1 MKARFRSLFAY
12 FVNGLL
18 LLAPV
23 GLTVYVTFTLF
34 KWLDSWIVTPVPG
47 LGLLILVTGITVFG
61 YVGSM
66 FLFRP
71 LWGFVERLLQKAP
84 LINLVYNSLK
94 DLVDAF
100 VGDKKKFNKAVLV
113 DLGNGCL
120 KPGFVTAEALAVDSL
135 VENRPS
141 VDGEAPGEDQDHVGS
156 QGRSVQHGEVING
169 DAWVAVYFPHSYN
182 FSGNVYVVRRS
193 QTRLVDVP
201 SADFMKF
208 IVSGGVIP
216 IKMGHE

>member
-1 MKARFRSLFAY
+1 MKSQFRRLFAY

-34 KWLDSWIVTPVPG
+34 NWLDGWIVTPVPG
-47 LGLLILVTGITVFG
+47 LGLLILVSGITVFG

-71 LWGFVERLLQKAP
+71 LWGLVESLLQKAP

-120 KPGFVTAEALAVDSL
+120 KPGFVTAESLAIDSML
-135 VENRPS
+135 DGPS
-141 VDGEAPGEDQDHVGS
+141 GAE
-156 QGRSVQHGEVING
+156 G

-182 FSGNVYVVRRS
+182 FSGNVYVVRLS
-193 QTRLVDVP
+193 QTRSIDAP

-208 IVSGGVIP
+208 IVSGGVMP
-216 IKMGHE
+216 IKSANE

>member
-1 MKARFRSLFAY
+1 MKSQFRRLFAY

-23 GLTVYVTFTLF
+23 GLTVYVTITLF
-34 KWLDSWIVTPVPG
+34 NWLDGWIVTPVPG
-47 LGLLILVTGITVFG
+47 LGLLILVSGITAFG

-71 LWGFVERLLQKAP
+71 LWGLVESLLQKAP

-120 KPGFVTAEALAVDSL
+120 KPGFVTAESLAIDSML
-135 VENRPS
+135 DGPS
-141 VDGEAPGEDQDHVGS
+141 GAE
-156 QGRSVQHGEVING
+156 G

-193 QTRLVDVP
+193 QTRSVDAP

-208 IVSGGVIP
+208 IVSGGVMP
-216 IKMGHE
+216 IKSTHE

>member
-1 MKARFRSLFAY
+1 MKAQFRRLFAY

-23 GLTVYVTFTLF
+23 GLTVYVTITLF
-34 KWLDSWIVTPVPG
+34 NWLDGWIVTPVPG
-47 LGLLILVTGITVFG
+47 LGLLILVSGITAFG

-71 LWGFVERLLQKAP
+71 LWGLVESLLQKAP

-120 KPGFVTAEALAVDSL
+120 KPGFVTAESLAIDSML
-135 VENRPS
+135 DGPS
-141 VDGEAPGEDQDHVGS
+141 GAE
-156 QGRSVQHGEVING
+156 G

-193 QTRLVDVP
+193 QTRSIDAP

-208 IVSGGVIP
+208 IVSGGVMP
-216 IKMGHE
+216 IKSTHE

>member
-1 MKARFRSLFAY
+1 MHMKAQFRRLFAY

-34 KWLDSWIVTPVPG
+34 NWLDGWIVTPVPG
-47 LGLLILVTGITVFG
+47 LGLLILVSGITAFG

-71 LWGFVERLLQKAP
+71 LWGLVESLLQKAP

-120 KPGFVTAEALAVDSL
+120 KPGFVTAESLAIDSML
-135 VENRPS
+135 DGPS
-141 VDGEAPGEDQDHVGS
+141 GAE
-156 QGRSVQHGEVING
+156 G

-193 QTRLVDVP
+193 QTRSIDAP

-208 IVSGGVIP
+208 IVSGGVMP
-216 IKMGHE
+216 IKSTHE

>member
-1 MKARFRSLFAY
+1 MKSQFRRLFAY

-34 KWLDSWIVTPVPG
+34 NWLDGWIVTPVPG
-47 LGLLILVTGITVFG
+47 LGLLILVSGITVFG

-71 LWGFVERLLQKAP
+71 LWGLVESLLQKAP

-120 KPGFVTAEALAVDSL
+120 KPGFVTAESLAIDPML
-135 VENRPS
+135 
-141 VDGEAPGEDQDHVGS
+141 D
-156 QGRSVQHGEVING
+156 GRSGLEG
-169 DAWVAVYFPHSYN
+169 DVWVAVYFPHSYN

-193 QTRLVDVP
+193 QTRSIDAP

-208 IVSGGVIP
+208 IVSGGVMP
-216 IKMGHE
+216 IKSTHE

>member
-1 MKARFRSLFAY
+1 MKSQFRRLFAY

-23 GLTVYVTFTLF
+23 GLTVYVTITLF
-34 KWLDSWIVTPVPG
+34 NWLDGWIVTPVPG
-47 LGLLILVTGITVFG
+47 LGLLILVSGITAFG

-71 LWGFVERLLQKAP
+71 LWGLVESLLQKAP

-120 KPGFVTAEALAVDSL
+120 KPGFVTAESLAIDSML
-135 VENRPS
+135 DGPS
-141 VDGEAPGEDQDHVGS
+141 GAE
-156 QGRSVQHGEVING
+156 G

-182 FSGNVYVVRRS
+182 FSGNVFVVRRS
-193 QTRLVDVP
+193 QTRSVDAP

-208 IVSGGVIP
+208 IVSGGVMP
-216 IKMGHE
+216 IKSTHE

>member
-1 MKARFRSLFAY
+1 MKSQFRRLFAY

-23 GLTVYVTFTLF
+23 GLTVYVTITLF
-34 KWLDSWIVTPVPG
+34 NWLDGWIVTPVPG
-47 LGLLILVTGITVFG
+47 LGLLILVSGITAFG

-71 LWGFVERLLQKAP
+71 LWGLVESLLQKAP

-94 DLVDAF
+94 DLVGAF

-120 KPGFVTAEALAVDSL
+120 KPGFVTAESLAIDPML
-135 VENRPS
+135 E
-141 VDGEAPGEDQDHVGS
+141 GS
-156 QGRSVQHGEVING
+156 TGAEG
-169 DAWVAVYFPHSYN
+169 DADRYPKLYCCPN
-182 FSGNVYVVRRS
+182 F
-193 QTRLVDVP
+193 
-201 SADFMKF
+201 
-208 IVSGGVIP
+208 
-216 IKMGHE
+216 

>member
-1 MKARFRSLFAY
+1 MKSQFRRLFAY

-23 GLTVYVTFTLF
+23 GLTVYVTITLF
-34 KWLDSWIVTPVPG
+34 NWLDGWIVTPVPG
-47 LGLLILVTGITVFG
+47 LGLLILVSGITAFG

-71 LWGFVERLLQKAP
+71 LWGLVESLLQKAP

-120 KPGFVTAEALAVDSL
+120 KPGFVTAESLAIDSML
-135 VENRPS
+135 DGPS
-141 VDGEAPGEDQDHVGS
+141 GAE
-156 QGRSVQHGEVING
+156 G

-193 QTRLVDVP
+193 QTRRVDAP

-208 IVSGGVIP
+208 IVSGGVMP
-216 IKMGHE
+216 IKSTHE

>member
-1 MKARFRSLFAY
+1 
-12 FVNGLL
+12 
-18 LLAPV
+18 
-23 GLTVYVTFTLF
+23 
-34 KWLDSWIVTPVPG
+34 
-47 LGLLILVTGITVFG
+47 
-61 YVGSM
+61 M

-71 LWGFVERLLQKAP
+71 LWGLVESLLQKAP

-120 KPGFVTAEALAVDSL
+120 KPGFVTAESLAIDSML
-135 VENRPS
+135 
-141 VDGEAPGEDQDHVGS
+141 DGPTGAE
-156 QGRSVQHGEVING
+156 G

-193 QTRLVDVP
+193 QTRSVDAP

-208 IVSGGVIP
+208 IVSGGVMP
-216 IKMGHE
+216 IKSTHE